1 MCPGPLE
8 TMSYL
13 QAIANHIISDLKE
26 PVVEWT
32 TPSGFPVRYENYV
45 MEDVKWK
52 SWISD
57 MRIQHVGKE
66 HRLVY
71 GKKIPS
77 PGGFA
82 SGISPNFI
90 HSMDAAHMALIIHH
104 WDGDFAAIHD
114 SFSTHACDVASL
126 LSCLLY
132 TSPSP
137 RDKRQSRMPSSA

>member
-1 MCPGPLE
+1 
-8 TMSYL
+8 
-13 QAIANHIISDLKE
+13 
-26 PVVEWT
+26 
-32 TPSGFPVRYENYV
+32 
-45 MEDVKWK
+45 
-52 SWISD
+52 
-57 MRIQHVGKE
+57 
-66 HRLVY
+66 VY

-126 LSCLLY
+126 LSLTKEVFIKMYNHRDFYKDIAEMLLLEPENFNY
-132 TSPSP
+132 NYKLGELDVEAIQDSDYFFS
-137 RDKRQSRMPSSA
+137 